1 MPKRTRIINDPADL
15 VPLFQ
20 VFGNDIH
27 KRVFNEL
34 SVNWRTKE
42 ELAGLIG
49 GDTRKSLEILQ
60 KGGLIESKWR
70 MPELGKTPD
79 EEFHT
84 SYSSVQVNFQCGLDD
99 LSDLIVIAFSNEE
112 EFRDIIEKI
121 QKEIKKENASM
132 MGLCKA
138 LNQSPSFIRGL
149 AKMSSKLT
157 VKGQRLELA
166 GER

>member
-20 VFGNDIH
+20 AFGNDTH

-34 SVNWRTKE
+34 SVNWRTEE
-42 ELAGLIG
+42 ELAELIG
-49 GDTRKSLEILQ
+49 GNIRKSLEILQ
-60 KGGLIESKWR
+60 KGGLIENKWR
-70 MPELGKTPD
+70 MPEMGKTPD
-79 EEFHT
+79 KEFHT

-99 LSDLIVIAFSNEE
+99 LSDLITIAFSNEE
-112 EFRDIIEKI
+112 EFSDIIEKI
-121 QKEIKKENASM
+121 QKEIKRENASM

-138 LNQSPSFIRGL
+138 LDRKPAFIKGI

-166 GER
+166 GEE